1 LNLLIFILIIY
12 IIAFNTTFEYA
23 RRIWYGPSRND
34 HAWISARCA
43 HCNKEKAQKNTKGV
57 TPIQSHYPGERM
69 VLDLMDFRVSV
80 P

>member
-1 LNLLIFILIIY
+1 M
-12 IIAFNTTFEYA
+12 FEHA
-23 RRIWYGPSRND
+23 RRIWHSPSRD
-34 HAWISARCA
+34 DYAWISAHCA
-43 HCNKEKAQKNTKGV
+43 HYNKEKSQRNAKGI